1 MTPALWA
8 LPAALFAAAL
18 PALGADPPPPAP
30 TTAPLFSLVQVVL
43 ALLLVLAA
51 IGAFAWLVRR
61 ISPGYSAAGG
71 LRVVGGV
78 MVGPRERLVVVEVG
92 DTWLL
97 LGVASGGVSLVHSMT
112 RPPQTAA
119 AGAAQGAQFSRLL
132 GQMLKQRGRAD
143 R

>member
-1 MTPALWA
+1 MTLALWA
-8 LPAALFAAAL
+8 LPAALFVAAL
-18 PALGADPPPPAP
+18 PALGADSPPPAA

-71 LRVVGGV
+71 VRVVGGV

-92 DTWLL
+92 ETWLL
-97 LGVASGGVSLVHSMT
+97 LGVASGGVSLVHSMA
-112 RPPQTAA
+112 RPPQTAG
-119 AGAAQGAQFSRLL
+119 AGAPQGAQFSRLL
-132 GQMLKQRGRAD
+132 GQMLKQRGRTE